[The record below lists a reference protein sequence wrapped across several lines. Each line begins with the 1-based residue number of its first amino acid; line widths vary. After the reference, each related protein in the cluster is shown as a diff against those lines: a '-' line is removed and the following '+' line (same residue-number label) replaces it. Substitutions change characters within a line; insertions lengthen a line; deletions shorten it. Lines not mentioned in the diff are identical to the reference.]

1 MESTASPQPL
11 LAAMTRLEGL
21 EAVDAVAGPGA
32 ARLRGASPEPVRAAL
47 RGDWLGHALHP
58 LLTDFPL
65 GCWLSAGLL
74 DVFGGRASRPAAQ
87 RLVGLGLLTVAPTAA
102 AGLADW
108 TPVADA
114 RSRRVGVVHAIGN
127 SVVALC
133 YWQSWRA

>member
-65 GCWLSAGLL
+65 GCWAAAGLL
-74 DVFGGRASRPAAQ
+74 DLVGGGRSRPAAQ
-87 RLVGLGLLTVAPTAA
+87 RLIGLGLLFVPATASS
-102 AGLADW
+102 GLVDYAQID
-108 TPVADA
+108 D
-114 RSRRVGVVHAIGN
+114 RRVKRVGAVHAIGN
-127 SVVALC
+127 SL
-133 YWQSWRA
+133 